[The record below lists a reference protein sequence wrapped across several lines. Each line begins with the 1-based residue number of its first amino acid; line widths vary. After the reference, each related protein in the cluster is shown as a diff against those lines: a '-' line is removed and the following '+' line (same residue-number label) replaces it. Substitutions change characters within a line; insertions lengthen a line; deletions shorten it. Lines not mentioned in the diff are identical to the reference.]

1 MAWLVRDTT
10 VLASVDVADSFGA
23 RLRGLLGR
31 DGLDGALLLR
41 PARGVHTIGMRFPI
55 DVAFC
60 DRDLRVLAVAT
71 LPPYRV
77 SRPVRGACVV
87 IEAERG
93 AFERWG
99 LAVGDELAVH
109 GEPPVPPDDGSGSG
123 GAARAGAR
131 LLRHGRHRLMRR
143 ATGARASGV
152 RTGAAG
158 SVPPRAVPVDGA
170 PARLVPARSV
180 RVRGVRVR
188 AVPEAPAPSC

>member
-10 VLASVDVADSFGA
+10 VLASVELAESFGA

-41 PARGVHTIGMRFPI
+41 PARAVHTIGMRFAI

-71 LPPYRV
+71 LAPYRL

-109 GEPPVPPDDGSGSG
+109 GEPPVPPEDGPGDGG

-131 LLRHGRHRLMRR
+131 LRHGRHRLMRR
-143 ATGARASGV
+143 AAGVRASGV
-152 RTGAAG
+152 RTGATAP
-158 SVPPRAVPVDGA
+158 VPPRAM
-170 PARLVPARSV
+170 PAQVVPARV
-180 RVRGVRVR
+180 TPAQVVRVR
-188 AVPEAPAPSC
+188 ATPAPSC

>member
-10 VLASVDVADSFGA
+10 VLASVEVAESFRA
-23 RLRGLLGR
+23 RLCGLLGR
-31 DGLDGALLLR
+31 DGLEGALLLR
-41 PARGVHTIGMRFPI
+41 PARAVHTVGMRFAI

-60 DRDLRVLAVAT
+60 DRDLRVLAVTT
-71 LPPYRV
+71 LVPHRL

-99 LAVGDELAVH
+99 LAVGDQLAVH
-109 GEPPVPPDDGSGSG
+109 GEPPAPPEDEPGPG

-143 ATGARASGV
+143 SAARGAV
-152 RTGAAG
+152 TAG
-158 SVPPRAVPVDGA
+158 PSRRRPE
-170 PARLVPARSV
+170 PARPA
-180 RVRGVRVR
+180 
-188 AVPEAPAPSC
+188 AAEPALSC